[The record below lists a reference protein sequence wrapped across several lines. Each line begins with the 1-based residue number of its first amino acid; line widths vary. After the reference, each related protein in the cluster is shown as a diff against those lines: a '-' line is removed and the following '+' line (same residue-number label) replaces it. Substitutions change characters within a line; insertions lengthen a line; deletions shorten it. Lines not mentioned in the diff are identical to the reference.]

1 MMTLEQ
7 FYLIKIAEE
16 ATELAQAALKASQ
29 FGLFEMIEGTHETN
43 EGRMTKEYND
53 LLGVMSMLRYKGYEY
68 PVLMEDY
75 GLQNEKMNKV
85 EKYLTYSQ
93 SLGLVEKD

>member
-7 FYLIKIAEE
+7 FYLIRIAEE

-29 FGLFEMIEGTHETN
+29 FGLFEMIEGTNETN

-53 LLGVMSMLRYKGYEY
+53 LLSARSMLRNLGYEH
-68 PVLMEDY
+68 PILMEDY
-75 GLQNEKMNKV
+75 GLQNEKINKV

>member
-29 FGLFEMIEGTHETN
+29 FGLFEMSPGAKTN
-43 EGRMTKEYND
+43 EELMTQELND
-53 LLGVMSMLRYKGYEY
+53 LLAVVGMLRCNHYEY
-68 PVLMEDY
+68 SVLVEDSD
-75 GLQNEKMNKV
+75 LQLSKQNKV
-85 EKYLTYSQ
+85 VGWLEYSQ
-93 SLGLVEKD
+93 SLGLVEKE

>member
-29 FGLFEMIEGTHETN
+29 FGLFEMIEGTNETN

-53 LLGVMSMLRYKGYEY
+53 LLASITMLQEQGYEDSI
-68 PVLMEDY
+68 LNEDY
-75 GLQNEKMNKV
+75 GLQMVKMNRV
-85 EKYLTYSQ
+85 GIYLAYSQ